1 MKRGAR
7 TPEELE
13 TLLEDAFV
21 VRDGEALIELFE
33 DGAVLVGS
41 GAEKA
46 RGDEEIARLASALWD
61 RDHTYVADPWRILQ
75 ARDTALVMAERGI
88 NVACRGSDGIWRY
101 AIALLSFGPSLGRE
115 EFDEALEQRKRRAQ
129 CPSTTPIQGRQE

>member
-46 RGDEEIARLASALWD
+46 RE
-61 RDHTYVADPWRILQ
+61 Y
-75 ARDTALVMAERGI
+75 
-88 NVACRGSDGIWRY
+88 
-101 AIALLSFGPSLGRE
+101 
-115 EFDEALEQRKRRAQ
+115 LE
-129 CPSTTPIQGRQE
+129 PP